1 MKPYSRF
8 LSAFAIALFIF
19 SCQKELSMEVG
30 GNPISEDSVY
40 NWSFKDSGSAATDI
54 KAGYTDSTLVHT
66 EGDNIQTFLYE
77 GSSSDFNK
85 GIVFQVVGQ
94 PLAVG
99 LYSGEHVAFGY
110 FQGSVLVYTNV
121 GANSD
126 FTLSITYLTPDS

>member
-1 MKPYSRF
+1 MTLTNTKHETLFTVLKCFRDRIIYIF
-8 LSAFAIALFIF
+8 LPEGIN
-19 SCQKELSMEVG
+19 KVG
-30 GNPISEDSVY
+30 GNSISKYSVY

-99 LYSGEHVAFGY
+99 LYSGEQVAFSY
-110 FQGSVLVYTNV
+110 FRVQSWFIPML
-121 GANSD
+121 AQIQIL
-126 FTLSITYLTPDS
+126 LSQ